1 MNRETRWE
9 YEGRSPKRR
18 PEDLLQDCRR
28 LPEYA
33 GREADGWLLR
43 NLGDDLDCQIG
54 QLRERKL
61 QYCWAD
67 LSKRGNRVMIA
78 LFRWMRSEERVQK
91 STPAAAKEQ
100 AAAEENAGEVMA
112 AMAGAIGSSDCDRST
127 TALKGRRNRGG
138 RCYCKRRLGCGEEVT
153 EEEGCDRDLPF
164 DNGKQ

>member
-1 MNRETRWE
+1 
-9 YEGRSPKRR
+9 
-18 PEDLLQDCRR
+18 
-28 LPEYA
+28 
-33 GREADGWLLR
+33 
-43 NLGDDLDCQIG
+43 NLDDDLDCQIE

-61 QYCWAD
+61 RYCWAD

-100 AAAEENAGEVMA
+100 AAAEKNAGEVMA

-127 TALKGRRNRGG
+127 VALEGRRNRGS
-138 RCYCKRRLGCGEEVT
+138 RCYCKGRLGCGEEAA

-164 DNGKQ
+164 DNGKQQMWIEMTALSFDSKEIAMGDRWLSLEKLTGGCGFT